1 MSVTIRP
8 YPRGGWH
15 VDIRFPLPDG
25 RPFRQRIRLNTP
37 SKSAALRWAQDR
49 ERHLL
54 QHGLPQ
60 PKKEVPTL
68 KTFAPRLVEGHVI
81 ANRLKPSGR
90 AAKETILNVHLVPR
104 LGEKKLDAITNEDVQ
119 RLKMQLRTK
128 APKTVNN
135 VLTVLNVLLKKA
147 VEWEVIDRVPCTIR
161 LLPIAKPSASFHDFD
176 DYERL
181 VEAADAMDPRAYLI
195 VLLGGEAGLRC
206 GEMMALQW
214 TDVDLAKRQLC
225 VQRSEWKG
233 QVTTPKG
240 GRLSYVPLTE
250 RLAAALRTHRHLK
263 GPRVLCAS
271 GGSPLT
277 QRDVQGLVAR
287 AARRANLTNGGVHIL
302 RHTFCSH
309 LAMRGAPARAI
320 QELAGH
326 QDLTTT
332 QRYMHLSPAAIESA
346 IRLLDRGNIVATA
359 NAAFANSNN

>member
-1 MSVTIRP
+1 MVDVITRFSNGSRHRERRRLTVRAESVA
-8 YPRGGWH
+8 
-15 VDIRFPLPDG
+15 
-25 RPFRQRIRLNTP
+25 QRWGE
-37 SKSAALRWAQDR
+37 AR

-54 QHGLPQ
+54 QHGLPP
-60 PKKEVPTL
+60 PKKEVPAL
-68 KTFAPRLVEGHVI
+68 KQFAPRFMDGYAR
-81 ANRLKPSGR
+81 ANRQKPSGI
-90 AAKETILNVHLVPR
+90 AAKETILKVHLIPL
-104 LGEKKLDAITNEDVQ
+104 LGTKPLDAITSENVQ
-119 RLKMQLRTK
+119 RLKSQLRHR

-135 VLTVLNVLLKKA
+135 VLAVLNKLLKTA
-147 VEWEVIDRVPCTIR
+147 VDWNVIERMPCTIR
-161 LLPIAKPSASFHDFD
+161 LLPIPKPSASFHDFD

-181 VEAADAMDPRAYLI
+181 VEAAVNDRQAHLI

-206 GEMMALQW
+206 GEMMALEW
-214 TDVDLAKRQLC
+214 TDVDLVKRQL
-225 VQRSEWKG
+225 RIAKSDWKG
-233 QVTTPKG
+233 HVTTPKG
-240 GRLSYVPLTE
+240 GRLRYVPLAE

-263 GPRVLCAS
+263 GPRVLCAP

-346 IRLLDRGNIVATA
+346 IRLLDRGNSVATPITA
-359 NAAFANSNN
+359 SANS